1 VGTAAGSGMGTD
13 LQSRSEFRE
22 SRNNVV
28 PAKLGAAFEAEA
40 ATGHFGT
47 GATTPLEMHQAP
59 KAR

>member
-1 VGTAAGSGMGTD
+1 MGTD

-47 GATTPLEMHQAP
+47 GATTPLEMHQAL